1 MLIVSNLSQLAT
13 EVRSKVF
20 ANLKSLSNLKIF
32 QHDAFSFQPVSKG
45 PLMKYQ
51 FSSLLQ
57 IEMMVRLSFP
67 LYYIFDSTIQK
78 AFNTI
83 FNFIF
88 MVKKTRF
95 MVSQA

>member
-1 MLIVSNLSQLAT
+1 MSNLSQLAS

-20 ANLKSLSNLKIF
+20 ANSRHLTNLKIF
-32 QHDAFSFQPVSKG
+32 QHDAFNFQPVSKG
-45 PLMKYQ
+45 PLVNYQ

-57 IEMMVRLSFP
+57 IELMTKLSFP
-67 LYYIFDSTIQK
+67 LYYIFDSVIQK
-78 AFNTI
+78 AFNTV